1 MSDTTAAPVLVEAI
15 GLTKFFSIGH
25 NQTVHAVDDV
35 SLQVHEREIVGLV
48 GETGSGKST
57 LGKALIGL
65 HPKTAGTVR
74 YRGQALPQK
83 YGPEDF
89 RRQAKHTQMIFQD
102 PYSSLNPRM
111 TVGEIIG
118 EGLKLH
124 SSVGSAE
131 VRERV
136 SEWLRRVGLE
146 PDHMSRYPHEFSGGQ
161 RQRIGIARALIM
173 EPEFVVCD
181 EPISALDVSV
191 QAQVIN
197 LLDDLK
203 SSMGLTLLFIAHD
216 LSMVRYV
223 SDRMAVMY
231 LGSLI
236 EIGPANKVFFEP
248 KHPYTQLLV
257 GSNPEPDPATEH
269 RRRGTLIK
277 GEIPSP
283 INVPA
288 GCRFANRCPHVMDVC
303 RQVTPVLKLPRDE
316 PISDRRVACHL
327 Y

>member
-1 MSDTTAAPVLVEAI
+1 MSETPAPVLVEAI
-15 GLTKFFSIGH
+15 GLTKFFSIGR
-25 NQTVHAVDDV
+25 NQTVHAVDNV

-65 HPKTAGTVR
+65 HDKTSGSVR
-74 YRGQALPQK
+74 YRGETLPQK

-89 RRQAKHTQMIFQD
+89 RQQAKRAQMIFQD

-118 EGLKLH
+118 EGLKLN
-124 SSVGSAE
+124 SSVGAND
-131 VRERV
+131 VREQV
-136 SEWLRRVGLE
+136 AEWLRRVGLE

-173 EPEFVVCD
+173 GPEFVVCD

-203 SSMGLTLLFIAHD
+203 ASMGLTLLFIAHD

-231 LGSLI
+231 LGSLV

-257 GSNPEPDPATEH
+257 GSNPEPDPKTEH
-269 RRRGTLIK
+269 RRRSTLIK

-303 RQVTPVLKLPRDE
+303 RQVTPILHVPKDE
-316 PISDRRVACHL
+316 TTGDREIACHL